1 VSGAGGRGANRSQGG
16 AGADQRGADLPLPNG
31 WFAVAW
37 SRDLAEGDVQ
47 RIRYFD
53 RELALFRG
61 RSGRAYVLDA
71 YCSHLGAHLAE
82 GGRVVSDTL
91 RCPFHGWRYEG
102 ESGRCVEI
110 PYCARVPQNA
120 RVGAWEVQERNHMIF
135 VWHHAEGTPPS
146 WEVPVVAE
154 LSDPAWSEPRR
165 LELDVPVHMQDM
177 HENNLDPV
185 HFQFVHGML
194 EVPPSEITYADGG
207 RTMRVQHTAERELP
221 FGTFKTTL
229 VRESWGLG
237 LASVRTEGI
246 PGAGLLMFSSTAPID
261 ARNTRSRWLFTV
273 TRNMADLA
281 GEEFIQALSSGVMQD
296 MRIWRNKIH
305 RARPVLCEADAH
317 LGEFRKWARQFYSHS
332 A

>member
-1 VSGAGGRGANRSQGG
+1 VSGE
-16 AGADQRGADLPLPNG
+16 AGAAVGAAQRGAELPLPNG

-47 RIRYFD
+47 RLRYFD

-61 RSGRAYVLDA
+61 RSGRPYVLDA
-71 YCSHLGAHLAE
+71 YCPHLGAHLAE
-82 GGRVVSDTL
+82 GGRVVAESL
-91 RCPFHGWRYEG
+91 RCPFHGWRYDG

-110 PYCARVPQNA
+110 PYCERVPPQA
-120 RVGAWEVQERNHMIF
+120 RVGPWEVQERNHMIF
-135 VWHHAEGTPPS
+135 VWRHAEGAAPS
-146 WEVPVVAE
+146 WEVPVVPE

-165 LELDVPVHMQDM
+165 LELEVPVHMQDM

-185 HFQFVHGML
+185 HFQFVHGMP
-194 EVPPSEITYADGG
+194 EVPPSEIAYGDGG
-207 RTMRVQHTAERELP
+207 RTMRVQHTAERDTP
-221 FGTFKTTL
+221 FGKFQTTL

-281 GEEFIQALSSGVMQD
+281 GEEFIQSLSSGVMQD

-317 LGEFRKWARQFYSHS
+317 LGEFRKWARQFYSRP

>member
-1 VSGAGGRGANRSQGG
+1 
-16 AGADQRGADLPLPNG
+16 
-31 WFAVAW
+31 
-37 SRDLAEGDVQ
+37 
-47 RIRYFD
+47 
-53 RELALFRG
+53 
-61 RSGRAYVLDA
+61 
-71 YCSHLGAHLAE
+71 
-82 GGRVVSDTL
+82 
-91 RCPFHGWRYEG
+91 
-102 ESGRCVEI
+102 
-110 PYCARVPQNA
+110 
-120 RVGAWEVQERNHMIF
+120 
-135 VWHHAEGTPPS
+135 
-146 WEVPVVAE
+146 VPVVPE

-165 LELDVPVHMQDM
+165 LELEVPVHMQDM

-185 HFQFVHGML
+185 HFQFVHGMP
-194 EVPPSEITYADGG
+194 EVPPSEIAYGDGG
-207 RTMRVQHTAERELP
+207 RTMRVQHTAERDTP
-221 FGTFKTTL
+221 FGKFQTTL

-281 GEEFIQALSSGVMQD
+281 GEEFIQSLSSGVMQD

-317 LGEFRKWARQFYSHS
+317 LGEFRKWARQFYSRP